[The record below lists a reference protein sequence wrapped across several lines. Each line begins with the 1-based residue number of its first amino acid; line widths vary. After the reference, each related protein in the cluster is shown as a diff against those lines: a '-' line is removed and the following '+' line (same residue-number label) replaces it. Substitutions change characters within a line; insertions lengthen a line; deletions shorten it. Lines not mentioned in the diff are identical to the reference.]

1 LQSETV
7 AALLLPTDFPAEPKI
22 DCMLALALL
31 PTIRR
36 GKAVPETKAPIIS
49 IENEKRV
56 SKSECMLAGI
66 KMVAKAGKSRCSA
79 RSRSCGKSA

>member
-1 LQSETV
+1 
-7 AALLLPTDFPAEPKI
+7 
-22 DCMLALALL
+22 MLALALV

-66 KMVAKAGKSRCSA
+66 KMVAKAGTGACRLCRAVPRMAAMQLGIFVQVKCSTPT
-79 RSRSCGKSA
+79 GG